1 MKYAFAKRVRH
12 LQSSAVRDILKV
24 VSKGNVI
31 SFAGG
36 LPDDDLFPLDGIREA
51 FEETFRSGKKSL
63 QYIETEGFL
72 PLRELLIER
81 MKRKNIDCY
90 NSEEIL
96 LTTGSQQAIDLFS
109 RVTFNPGDII
119 LTENPTYLAALQV
132 FESYEAKVIPVE
144 SDEHGMVEYD
154 LIQKIKKYKPK
165 CIYVVPTFSNP
176 AGKVWSNE
184 RRKMVLRLAQKY
196 HVIIFEDDPY
206 GDIQFDPNE
215 TYYPIA
221 SFDEE
226 GTHVLYT
233 STFSKTAVPA
243 LRTGWIAGP
252 HQIIRIMSQAKQ
264 ANDLHSNSLSQQ
276 ALFHLC
282 NNFDLDGH
290 IRNLIEVYQSRMN
303 IMLREL
309 EKANLPGMSY
319 VVPKGGMFF
328 WIELD
333 KRINTTELLNIAVK
347 KGVAYVPG
355 APFYVGKGK
364 QNTLRLNY
372 THSTP
377 EKLEAGMKILTDV
390 IKEHTPSKEIVR

>member
-36 LPDDDLFPLDGIREA
+36 LPDDDLFPLEGIRDA
-51 FEETFRSGKKSL
+51 FEETFKSGKKSL

-72 PLRELLIER
+72 PLRNLLIER
-81 MKRKNIDCY
+81 MSRKEITCY
-90 NSEEIL
+90 NSDEIL

-144 SDEHGMVEYD
+144 SDEHGMIEAD
-154 LIQKIKKYKPK
+154 LVQKIKKYKPK

-184 RRKMVLRLAQKY
+184 RRKMVLKLAQKY

-206 GDIQFDPNE
+206 GDIQFDKDE
-215 TYYPIA
+215 TYDPIA
-221 SFDEE
+221 SFDKE

-276 ALFHLC
+276 ALYHLC
-282 NNFDLDGH
+282 TNFDLDGH
-290 IRNLIEVYQSRMN
+290 IRNLIEVYHSRMN
-303 IMLREL
+303 IMLHEL

-333 KRINTTELLNIAVK
+333 KSIDTTELLKAAVQ
-347 KGVAYVPG
+347 KGVAFVPG

-364 QNTLRLNY
+364 RNALRLNY

-390 IKEHTPSKEIVR
+390 IKEHTSLKEVVR

>member
-36 LPDDDLFPLDGIREA
+36 LPDDDLFPLEGIREA
-51 FEETFRSGKKSL
+51 FEETFKSGKKSL

-72 PLRELLIER
+72 PLRDLLIDR
-81 MKRKNIDCY
+81 MSRKDITCY
-90 NSEEIL
+90 HSDEIL

-132 FESYEAKVIPVE
+132 FESYEAKVVPVE
-144 SDEHGMVEYD
+144 SDEHGMIEAD
-154 LIQKIKKYKPK
+154 LVKKIKKYKPK

-184 RRKMVLRLAQKY
+184 RRKMVLKLAQKY

-206 GDIQFDPNE
+206 GDIQFDKDE

-221 SFDEE
+221 SFDKE

-276 ALFHLC
+276 ALYHLC
-282 NNFDLDGH
+282 TNYDLDGH
-290 IRNLIEVYQSRMN
+290 IRNLIEVYHSRMN
-303 IMLREL
+303 IMLHEL

-333 KRINTTELLNIAVK
+333 ESIDTTELLQVAVK
-347 KGVAYVPG
+347 RGVAYVPG

-364 QNTLRLNY
+364 TNALRLNY

-377 EKLEAGMKILTDV
+377 EKLETGMKILTDV
-390 IKEHTPSKEIVR
+390 IKEHTSLKEVVR